1 MQESWTRIL
10 SFALFS
16 VLALQVEAL
25 PKKKATAASGGGTGT
40 NAAAAASPS
49 VSAATDGSQI
59 LDKTVN
65 IK

>member
-1 MQESWTRIL
+1 MQESWTRIFCL
-10 SFALFS
+10 ALFS

-25 PKKKATAASGGGTGT
+25 PKKATSATGGTGT
-40 NAAAAASPS
+40 NVAAAAAPS

-59 LDKTVN
+59 LDKTVQ